1 MLVCLRNCETL
12 VDHILFLNV
21 TKKVTSISLRRYR
34 STALK
39 ESILSNSDI
48 FDTSFSM
55 STFMRACLQS
65 LCCSCSAA
73 ARLCRNQGMKLG
85 PSRNLLLKMRNIS
98 HASSICQQLM
108 KKPSKFLHEKKK
120 VQLTYTD
127 LTNWISSF
135 WTKTSLDL

>member
-1 MLVCLRNCETL
+1 M
-12 VDHILFLNV
+12 
-21 TKKVTSISLRRYR
+21 KKVTSISLRRYR

-108 KKPSKFLHEKKK
+108 KKPSKFLHEKKGPAYLYRSN
-120 VQLTYTD
+120 QLD
-127 LTNWISSF
+127 LILLDKNFPGPLAAKPLTNSSA
-135 WTKTSLDL
+135 